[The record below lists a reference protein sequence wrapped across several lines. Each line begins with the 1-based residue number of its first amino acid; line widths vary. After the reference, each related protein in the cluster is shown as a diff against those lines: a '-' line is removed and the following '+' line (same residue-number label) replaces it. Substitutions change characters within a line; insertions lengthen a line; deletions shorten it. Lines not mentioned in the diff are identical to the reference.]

1 MTIDMRA
8 SANNTSR
15 RTEGAIASTRLKSAM
30 PAKRSKLN
38 LKADIGGGGGAGAS
52 PTRETNYLATTFMQQ
67 QRIDNINVPDNASKF
82 IF

>member
-1 MTIDMRA
+1 MTMDMRA

-15 RTEGAIASTRLKSAM
+15 RTEGAITSTRLKSAM

-38 LKADIGGGGGAGAS
+38 LKGDIGGGGGAGAS
-52 PTRETNYLATTFMQQ
+52 PTKETNYLATTFMQQ

>member
-1 MTIDMRA
+1 
-8 SANNTSR
+8 
-15 RTEGAIASTRLKSAM
+15 M

-52 PTRETNYLATTFMQQ
+52 PTRDTNYLASTFMQQ